1 MFDDIKKLVNV
12 FRSDKDIV
20 GFLVGFLEFF
30 SLSHGLEIHT
40 EIFTDEI
47 ISHGGGL
54 SR

>member
-1 MFDDIKKLVNV
+1 MFDDIKKLVNL
-12 FRSDKDIV
+12 FRSDKDTV
-20 GFLVGFLEFF
+20 GFLVGFFGIF
-30 SLSHGLEIHT
+30 LSHGLEIHT